1 MAQANAGLGQANA
14 GLRQANAGLGQA
26 NAGLGQ
32 ANAGLRQ
39 AATNSGSIM
48 EGSVVKYYDGEDM
61 DGWIEYY

>member
-1 MAQANAGLGQANA
+1 MAQANAGI
-14 GLRQANAGLGQA
+14 GQA
-26 NAGLGQ
+26 NAGLG
-32 ANAGLRQ
+32 Q